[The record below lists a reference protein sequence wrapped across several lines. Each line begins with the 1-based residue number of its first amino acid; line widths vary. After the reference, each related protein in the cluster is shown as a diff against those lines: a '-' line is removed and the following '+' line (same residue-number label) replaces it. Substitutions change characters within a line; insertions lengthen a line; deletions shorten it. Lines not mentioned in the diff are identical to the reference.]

1 MQLLSPVSDLT
12 IGHPSTVEE
21 PRTETLDGSRVR
33 LGGAVGRE
41 RQEGT
46 QGRGTDR
53 RKAPRETVKRHGRN
67 NKCPDQGKQE
77 WHAGD
82 VGTLEG
88 QR

>member
-1 MQLLSPVSDLT
+1 M
-12 IGHPSTVEE
+12 GE
-21 PRTETLDGSRVR
+21 
-33 LGGAVGRE
+33 AVGRE

-53 RKAPRETVKRHGRN
+53 RKAPRETLKGRGRN
-67 NKCPDQGKQE
+67 NKCLDQGKQE
-77 WHAGD
+77 WHTED